1 MMNAEEISADK
12 IKSGL
17 GGYKKKATREYLDS
31 LRAEYDS
38 LYKENIELKDKLSV
52 LSEGVQYYKNM
63 EKSLQKA
70 LVLAERTT
78 SETVHA
84 AEVKAQAME
93 KEAQAKAEMLTKEA
107 RHKAEECEKD
117 AARKAELLIRDA
129 KQQADT
135 AIAQGNEELRK
146 VHSQIMTLIQQ
157 YEQYKSQYKQLAL
170 AQMNVLESEAYTL
183 EAPILKNIQRAM
195 EEKSDPHSMDTRPEQ
210 TEDQVVHPIPPV
222 QKPVSDEM
230 NRESQENDEKKV
242 YVDGRGQVV
251 EVHEFRE
258 VSAPGV
264 QRDIFDDDFERNSTK
279 DFSEGFS
286 GSFSDYGEEESFSSE
301 KMQEERN
308 PDDFFKLY
316 DSSSK
321 ANEQSQKEEEFYGQT
336 RKEDNDFP
344 SYVTSFEEPAKDR
357 LQEEFPKGSLYEEP
371 IKDNL
376 QEEFPKESFYE
387 EPIKNNL
394 YEEPVKDDLYEDPIK
409 NNLYDESVK
418 EDVQGQD
425 TSSDFGMDEQMRR
438 IEQLQHERLRQEE
451 ARQEELAKASMGG
464 FDEYSSMERQ
474 MDQGVSFEQNKMQTE
489 DIGRMDS
496 DFEESES
503 YLSLSDIKRMDEEKN
518 SSVPLPK
525 ASEKQEEYF
534 GQLSSNSYSALHDT
548 GKGDD
553 FNTLS
558 YELDHSRDVAGGYK
572 EKDGF
577 KSFRDF
583 ESEL

>member
-12 IKSGL
+12 IKSGI

-93 KEAQAKAEMLTKEA
+93 KEAQAKADMLAKEA
-107 RHKAEECEKD
+107 QHKAEECEKD
-117 AARKAELLIRDA
+117 AARKAEMMIRDA
-129 KQQADT
+129 KQQVDT
-135 AIAQGNEELRK
+135 TIAQGNEELRK

-157 YEQYKSQYKQLAL
+157 YEQYKSQYKQLAM

-183 EAPILKNIQRAM
+183 EAPILKTIQGVM
-195 EEKSDPHSMDTRPEQ
+195 EEKTEFGAVDSQSEQ
-210 TEDQVVHPIPPV
+210 TDDQIVHPIPPI
-222 QKPVSDEM
+222 QKSVSNDLNME
-230 NRESQENDEKKV
+230 EQEKEEKKV
-242 YVDGRGQVV
+242 YVDGRGQVL

-264 QRDIFDDDFERNSTK
+264 QRDIFDDDFERSSTK
-279 DFSEGFS
+279 DFSDGFS
-286 GSFSDYGEEESFSSE
+286 GSFSGSFSDHTDEENSVSE
-301 KMQEERN
+301 KVQEDRN
-308 PDDFFKLY
+308 PDEFFKLY
-316 DSSSK
+316 DSSSVK
-321 ANEQSQKEEEFYGQT
+321 ANEQSGDEENVSEQAMKEQS
-336 RKEDNDFP
+336 DFR
-344 SYVTSFEEPAKDR
+344 SYATSATSFEEPMHDA
-357 LQEEFPKGSLYEEP
+357 SLYEEP
-371 IKDNL
+371 IT
-376 QEEFPKESFYE
+376 EETETIETS
-387 EPIKNNL
+387 
-394 YEEPVKDDLYEDPIK
+394 DD
-409 NNLYDESVK
+409 S
-418 EDVQGQD
+418 
-425 TSSDFGMDEQMRR
+425 GMEEQMRR
-438 IEQLQHERLRQEE
+438 IERLQHERLRQEE
-451 ARQEELAKASMGG
+451 ARQEELAKASIKGY
-464 FDEYSSMERQ
+464 DDYSTKEYE
-474 MDQGVSFEQNKMQTE
+474 MDNGNSFETGE
-489 DIGRMDS
+489 TGADDIGMPDNGI
-496 DFEESES
+496 EASES
-503 YLSLSDIKRMDEEKN
+503 YLSLSDIKRMDEEEN

-534 GQLSSNSYSALHDT
+534 GQMASNPFAALHDT
-548 GKGDD
+548 EQGDD

-558 YELDHSRDVAGGYK
+558 YELDHSRGVASDYK
-572 EKDGF
+572 AKEGF

>member
-12 IKSGL
+12 IKSGI

-93 KEAQAKAEMLTKEA
+93 KEAQAKADVLTKEA
-107 RHKAEECEKD
+107 QHKAEECEKD
-117 AARKAELLIRDA
+117 AARKAEMMIRDA
-129 KQQADT
+129 KQQVDT

-157 YEQYKSQYKQLAL
+157 YEQYKSQYKQLAM

-183 EAPILKNIQRAM
+183 EAPILKTIQGVM
-195 EEKSDPHSMDTRPEQ
+195 EEKTEYGSMASQPEQ
-210 TEDQVVHPIPPV
+210 TDDQIVHPIPPV
-222 QKPVSDEM
+222 QNPVSDDLNMEG
-230 NRESQENDEKKV
+230 QEKEEKKV

-258 VSAPGV
+258 VSSPGA
-264 QRDIFDDDFERNSTK
+264 QRDIFDDDFERSSTK
-279 DFSEGFS
+279 DFSDGFS
-286 GSFSDYGEEESFSSE
+286 GSFSGSFSDHADEENPVSE
-301 KMQEERN
+301 KAQEDRN
-308 PDDFFKLY
+308 PDEFFKLY
-316 DSSSK
+316 DSSSSK
-321 ANEQSQKEEEFYGQT
+321 VNEQNFNDEDALGQPMKEENGF
-336 RKEDNDFP
+336 D
-344 SYVTSFEEPAKDR
+344 SYETSFENPMHDD
-357 LQEEFPKGSLYEEP
+357 SSYEES
-371 IKDNL
+371 ITEDMETMENSVDSSM
-376 QEEFPKESFYE
+376 EEQ
-387 EPIKNNL
+387 I
-394 YEEPVKDDLYEDPIK
+394 
-409 NNLYDESVK
+409 
-418 EDVQGQD
+418 
-425 TSSDFGMDEQMRR
+425 RR

-451 ARQEELAKASMGG
+451 ARQEELAKASMKGY
-464 FDEYSSMERQ
+464 DDYSAVKFE
-474 MDQGVSFEQNKMQTE
+474 MDNDNNDNKVNLFEESEIHTN
-489 DIGRMDS
+489 DIGMPGNGI
-496 DFEESES
+496 EASES
-503 YLSLSDIKRMDEEKN
+503 YLSLSDIKRMDDEEN

-534 GQLSSNSYSALHDT
+534 GQVASNPFAALHDT
-548 GKGDD
+548 EQGDD

-558 YELDHSRDVAGGYK
+558 YELDHSRGVASDYK
-572 EKDGF
+572 EKEGF

>member
-12 IKSGL
+12 IKSGI

-93 KEAQAKAEMLTKEA
+93 KEAQAKAELLTKEA
-107 RHKAEECEKD
+107 KHKAEECEKD
-117 AARKAELLIRDA
+117 AARKAEMMIRDA
-129 KQQADT
+129 KQQADS

-157 YEQYKSQYKQLAL
+157 YEQYKSQYKQLAM

-183 EAPILKNIQRAM
+183 EAPILKTIQGIM
-195 EEKSDPHSMDTRPEQ
+195 EEKTEYGSEAHQSEQ
-210 TEDQVVHPIPPV
+210 TDEQIVHPIPPV
-222 QKPVSDEM
+222 QNSNSGDLNMKD
-230 NRESQENDEKKV
+230 QEKEEKKV

-258 VSAPGV
+258 VSSPGV
-264 QRDIFDDDFERNSTK
+264 QRDIFDDDFETSSTN
-279 DFSEGFS
+279 DFSDGFSGSFS
-286 GSFSDYGEEESFSSE
+286 GSFSDYTDDENPVSE
-301 KMQEERN
+301 KVQEERN
-308 PDDFFKLY
+308 PDEFFKLY

-321 ANEQSQKEEEFYGQT
+321 ANERSLDEENAFGQNI
-336 RKEDNDFP
+336 KEDGGFHSYETP
-344 SYVTSFEEPAKDR
+344 SGNSMHD
-357 LQEEFPKGSLYEEP
+357 SSSYEEP
-371 IKDNL
+371 IT
-376 QEEFPKESFYE
+376 
-387 EPIKNNL
+387 
-394 YEEPVKDDLYEDPIK
+394 EDMENIVT
-409 NNLYDESVK
+409 SVDPDM
-418 EDVQGQD
+418 E
-425 TSSDFGMDEQMRR
+425 EQMRR
-438 IEQLQHERLRQEE
+438 IERLQHERLRQEE
-451 ARQEELAKASMGG
+451 ARQEELAK
-464 FDEYSSMERQ
+464 SSMKDYDDYSTMKYE
-474 MDQGVSFEQNKMQTE
+474 MDSDNSFETSEIHTE
-489 DIGRMDS
+489 DIGMS
-496 DFEESES
+496 NNGIEASES
-503 YLSLSDIKRMDEEKN
+503 YLSLSDIKRMDEEEN

-534 GQLSSNSYSALHDT
+534 GQMSSNPFSALHDT
-548 GKGDD
+548 GQGDE

-558 YELDHSRDVAGGYK
+558 YELDHSRGVSSDYK
-572 EKDGF
+572 EKEGF